1 MITIQSNIAF
11 LTQYNLWRRDHDEE
25 LGLAMPSPA
34 EIGLHLDFAIEHLKT
49 LQTAE

>member
-11 LTQYNLWRRDHDEE
+11 LTQYNLWRRGHDEY
-25 LGLAMPSPA
+25 LGLAMPSPT
-34 EIGLHLDFAIEHLKT
+34 EKGLHLDFAIEHLKT